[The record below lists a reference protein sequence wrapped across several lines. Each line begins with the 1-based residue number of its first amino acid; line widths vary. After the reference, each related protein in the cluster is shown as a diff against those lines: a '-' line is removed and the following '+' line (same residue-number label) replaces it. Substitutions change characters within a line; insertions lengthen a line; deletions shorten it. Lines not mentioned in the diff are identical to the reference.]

1 MSKVRGVKDMNK
13 GQRGKKYLIK
23 KFLMITLASVVYG
36 AGISLL
42 IDPNDLAPGGVSG
55 LSVVLNR
62 IIPLETGTI
71 YLLINIPIMLLGIW
85 KFGFRFIISTSWA
98 ILMISMSTN
107 FFKPMGALTEQP
119 ILASIFGGVLSAA
132 GIGYVM
138 REGATTG
145 GTDII
150 VKCLKLKKPHLKTGS
165 LFLALDIVIILTGGI
180 VFKNADSVLY
190 SLISVA
196 ITSVVLDMILYG
208 RDEAKMIFIISNASE
223 PITARILEELDTGV
237 THLTGSGA
245 YKKEGKQVILCAV
258 KKANAYKVE
267 EIVRQEDSN
276 AFMIISNASEIYGE
290 GYKSYF
296 GERL

>member
-1 MSKVRGVKDMNK
+1 MQS
-13 GQRGKKYLIK
+13 GQRGKKQLLK
-23 KFLMITLASVVYG
+23 KFAVITLAAFVYG

-55 LSVVLNR
+55 LSVILSR

-71 YLLINIPIMLLGIW
+71 YFLVNIPIMLLGVW
-85 KFGFRFIISTSWA
+85 KFGVRFIVSTSWA
-98 ILMISMSTN
+98 ILMISLSTN
-107 FFKPMGALTEQP
+107 LFAPLGALTDQHL
-119 ILASIFGGVLSAA
+119 LAAIFSGVSTAA

-138 REGATTG
+138 RAGATTG

-150 VKCLKLKKPHLKTGS
+150 VKCLKLKKPHLKTGTI
-165 LFLALDIVIILTGGI
+165 FLGMDIMIILAGGI
-180 VFKNADSVLY
+180 VFGNVDSVLY

-196 ITSVVLDMILYG
+196 ITSAILDMILYG
-208 RDEAKMIFIISNASE
+208 RDEAKLIFVISNASE
-223 PITARILEELDTGV
+223 SITRRLLKELDAGV
-237 THLTGSGA
+237 THLSGAGA
-245 YKKEGKQVILCAV
+245 YKKENKQVILCVV
-258 KKANAYKVE
+258 KKPNAWQVE

>member
-1 MSKVRGVKDMNK
+1 MQSVQK
-13 GQRGKKYLIK
+13 GTGYLLK
-23 KFLMITLASVVYG
+23 KFAVITLASFVYG
-36 AGISLL
+36 AAISLL
-42 IDPNDLAPGGVSG
+42 IDPNDLAPGGISG

-62 IIPLETGTI
+62 MIPLETGTI

-85 KFGFRFIISTSWA
+85 KFGLKFIISTSWA
-98 ILMISMSTN
+98 ILMISVSTN
-107 FFKPMGALTEQP
+107 LFMPLGALTGEP
-119 ILASIFGGVLSAA
+119 ILAAVFGGVFSAV

-138 REGATTG
+138 RAGATTG

-150 VKCLKLKKPHLKTGS
+150 VKCLKLKKPHMKTGT
-165 LFLALDIVIILTGGI
+165 LFLGMDIVIILAGGI

-196 ITSVVLDMILYG
+196 IMSVVLDMILYG

-223 PITARILEELDTGV
+223 TITARMLKELDTGV
-237 THLTGSGA
+237 THLTGAGA
-245 YKKEGKQVILCAV
+245 YKKEEKQVILCAV
-258 KKANAYKVE
+258 KKPNAYLVE

-276 AFMIISNASEIYGE
+276 AFMIIANASEIYGE